1 MNKRPTLTLK
11 SPAKPKPAAPKLRSS
26 HARDLKPAPGKALPV
41 APYGATAAP
50 NAKQLLAASSQA
62 RPGRSDELLTNSEE
76 RQGNEFDLPPSN

>member
-1 MNKRPTLTLK
+1 MKPIVILGLVLTL
-11 SPAKPKPAAPKLRSS
+11 AACGA
-26 HARDLKPAPGKALPV
+26 ARDLKPAPGKALPV

-76 RQGNEFDLPPSN
+76 RQGNEFDLPPAN